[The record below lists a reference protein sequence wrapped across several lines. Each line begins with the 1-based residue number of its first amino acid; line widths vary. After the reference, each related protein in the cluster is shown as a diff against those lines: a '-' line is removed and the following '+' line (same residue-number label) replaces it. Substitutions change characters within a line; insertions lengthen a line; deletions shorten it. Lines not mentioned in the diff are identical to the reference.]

1 MYISL
6 YFTYMIVNHCTKF
19 WYFQFHVWNFKIFGD
34 TYLFIWD
41 DVNNVKA
48 AAIYLNF
55 PQE

>member
-34 TYLFIWD
+34 TYLFLWD